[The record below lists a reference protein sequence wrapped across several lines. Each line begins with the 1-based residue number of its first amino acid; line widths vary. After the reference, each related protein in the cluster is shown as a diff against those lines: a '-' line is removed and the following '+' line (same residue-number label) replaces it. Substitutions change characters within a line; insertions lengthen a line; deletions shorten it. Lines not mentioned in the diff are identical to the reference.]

1 MARPVGGWRKGE
13 RPAFRGA
20 ACSRGR
26 GIRAVSRLSA
36 APTLAELL
44 RGSSPGR
51 GLLVPPGCPSPF
63 PPGASLRPCPGAV
76 GRPRLSA
83 GSDHRRLLAG
93 RSACGAGRPPPHP
106 VPLAPCSPS
115 RRPRPWAS
123 ARSPLP
129 GFGCA
134 VCGRSGARAGAGRPS
149 SGAAGGG
156 ASGWLSAARSARKR
170 PRGEAGR
177 AAGPAAGLAR
187 LFLRRCEHCHEQQL
201 TSIVKAYLEED

>member
-26 GIRAVSRLSA
+26 RGSCREPTLGSPNRRGAAARQFPGPRPPRAAWLPVTLPPRCLPSALSRCRGEA
-36 APTLAELL
+36 APL
-44 RGSSPGR
+44 RGVGSQAASGGTERVWR
-51 GLLVPPGCPSPF
+51 GAASPSPRSPRSLF
-63 PPGASLRPCPGAV
+63 PV
-76 GRPRLSA
+76 
-83 GSDHRRLLAG
+83 
-93 RSACGAGRPPPHP
+93 
-106 VPLAPCSPS
+106 
-115 RRPRPWAS
+115 PRPWAS
-123 ARSPLP
+123 ARSLLP

-134 VCGRSGARAGAGRPS
+134 VCGRSGAGAGAGRPS

-156 ASGWLSAARSARKR
+156 VSGWLSAARSARKR
-170 PRGEAGR
+170 PRAEAGR

-187 LFLRRCEHCHEQQL
+187 LFLQRCESCHEQQL